1 MLSKFNKVYNLMM
14 EDTTLDGSEA
24 SPNTNESEKMTE
36 VEIIRA
42 WNEKAE
48 AENHVD
54 ATIMDKFE
62 FEDYI
67 QTMEAAKLNKLI
79 LNMKN
84 FNSNDRYFFMDGLGF
99 WRSFNSIQDDIC
111 PIDMDELKE
120 YLENK

>member
-1 MLSKFNKVYNLMM
+1 
-14 EDTTLDGSEA
+14 
-24 SPNTNESEKMTE
+24 MTE
-36 VEIIRA
+36 LEIIRA

-48 AENHVD
+48 AENDVD

-67 QTMEAAKLNKLI
+67 QIMEAAALNKLI

-99 WRSFNSIQDDIC
+99 WRSFNSIYEDIC

>member
-1 MLSKFNKVYNLMM
+1 
-14 EDTTLDGSEA
+14 
-24 SPNTNESEKMTE
+24 MTE
-36 VEIIRA
+36 LEIIRA
-42 WNEKAE
+42 WNEKAK
-48 AENHVD
+48 AENYVD
-54 ATIMDKFE
+54 AIILNKFE

-67 QTMEAAKLNKLI
+67 QTMETAGLKKLI

-99 WRSFNSIQDDIC
+99 WRSFNSIYEDIC